1 MRDNLQ
7 DMIQYTHGLGI
18 IDLVKVTGT
27 AQETQISA
35 IADDKSVVVNGVTKA
50 PVADF
55 VGTFGMPN
63 LTKLKTIL
71 GFDVYK
77 EDKGASITMTRQQK
91 DGENIP
97 TSIHFATPA
106 GDFVNDYR
114 LMSKAIIDEKVR
126 NVTFKGANWDVE
138 FEPTVAGIM
147 RLKMQAQANAEEL
160 NFTAKTEN
168 GDLKMFFG
176 DPSTHSGNFVFQPGV
191 SGNLTRNWM
200 WPVKVFLSIM
210 DLPGDK
216 TVRISDQGAAEI
228 TVDSGFTVYQYL
240 LPAQAK

>member
-1 MRDNLQ
+1 MKDNLL
-7 DMIQYTHGLGI
+7 DIIGYTHSLGI
-18 IDLVKVTGT
+18 IDLVKIVGT
-27 AQETQISA
+27 DTETEIHA
-35 IADDKSVVVNGVTKA
+35 IAEDKSVIVTGKTKT

-71 GFDVYK
+71 GFDVYN
-77 EDKGASITMTRQQK
+77 DDSSAIDMTKANK
-91 DGENIP
+91 DGNEVP
-97 TSIHFATPA
+97 SAIHFATKQ

-114 LMSKAIIDEKVR
+114 LMSQAIIEEKVR

-147 RLKMQAQANAEEL
+147 RLKMQAQANSEEL
-160 NFTAKTEN
+160 NFTTKTED
-168 GDLKMFFG
+168 GDLKIFFG
-176 DPSTHSGNFVFQPGV
+176 DPSTHSGNFVFQPVVTGE
-191 SGNLTRNWM
+191 LTRAWM

-216 TVRISDQGAAEI
+216 T
-228 TVDSGFTVYQYL
+228 
-240 LPAQAK
+240 